1 MRQELGNE
9 VIIRTGLFFDLRF
22 KNIIYRLN
30 MERRLYRLLDSLKSI
45 LIDCFRIKRIINL

>member
-1 MRQELGNE
+1 MRQELGIE

-30 MERRLYRLLDSLKSI
+30 LERRLYRLLDSLKSI
-45 LIDCFRIKRIINL
+45 LELRE